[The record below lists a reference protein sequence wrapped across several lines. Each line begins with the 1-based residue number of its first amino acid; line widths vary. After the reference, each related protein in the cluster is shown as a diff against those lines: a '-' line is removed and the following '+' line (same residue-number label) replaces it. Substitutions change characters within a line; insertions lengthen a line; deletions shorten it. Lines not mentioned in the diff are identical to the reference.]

1 MFFKKKAKKKSS
13 PNGELFA
20 ENAGLEPARH
30 IAVSWQFSKLLPS
43 PTWVILQCSR
53 PKGSRSPILGFG
65 DQNSQPLNYRPIW
78 SLVLES
84 NQPCR
89 FCRPVLKPLGQPDI

>member
-1 MFFKKKAKKKSS
+1 MFFKKGKKKSS

-43 PTWVILQCSR
+43 PTWVILQCGR
-53 PKGSRSPILGFG
+53 PKGSRTPILGFG
-65 DQNSQPLNYRPIW
+65 DQNSQPLNYRPI
-78 SLVLES
+78 LES
-84 NQPCR
+84 GVGIEPTL
-89 FCRPVLKPLGQPDI
+89 PVLQTGT